1 MEGQEGLDLFDEQK
15 KYIKGKHLL
24 TIFRNEQN
32 LYAVLKIRVEDTN
45 LDYDEKEATIT
56 GYFPSVHE
64 HETYIF
70 YGQMKEHPRF
80 GLQFQAEHF
89 RKELPQTKEGV
100 IAYLSGELFKGIG
113 KKTAKK
119 IVDTLGEN
127 AISRILNQPSLLD
140 TVPSLA
146 PDKAKV
152 LYDTLMEH
160 QGLEQV
166 MIALNQYGFG
176 PQISMKIYQAYK
188 EQAIEIIQKNP
199 YQLIEDVEGIGFTRA
214 DELGYQLGISGS
226 HPDRIKA
233 GCLYTLEQE
242 CMRAGHVYIP
252 AETLLIAVK
261 KLLEENKRDQI
272 EYTDISSE
280 LVKLEEEGKIIIE
293 EQRIY
298 LPSLYYAEKGLVH
311 HIERILE
318 QSEYENQFPES
329 EFLLALGNLE
339 ERLNVQY
346 APSQREAIQTA
357 LMSPML
363 ILTGGPGTG
372 KTTVIKG
379 IVELYSELH
388 GCSLDKRDYKNKDEA
403 FPFVLAAPTGR
414 AAKRMTESTGLPAM
428 TIHRLLG
435 WDGIDGFTHTEDN
448 PLEGKIVIVDEAS
461 MLDIWLANQLF
472 RALPENIQVIVVGD
486 EDQLPSV
493 GPGQVLK
500 DLLQSGTIPVVRLTD
515 IYRQEEG
522 SSIIELAHQIK
533 TGELPVEATKQQGDR
548 SFIRCATPQIGEVV
562 KKIVLNAIKKG
573 YTSRDIQVLAPMY
586 KGPAGIDRLNEILQE
601 IFNSNKDEKKRE
613 IAFGD
618 VKYRVG
624 DKVLQLVNRP
634 EDNVFNGDI
643 GEIVSIIFAK
653 ENVDKQ
659 DQVIVSYDGIEVVY
673 TKQDLNELTHAFCCS
688 VHKSQGSEFPI
699 VIFPV
704 VRSYYRMLR
713 RNLIYTAITRSK
725 QFLILCGEE
734 DAFRN
739 GVARVDEMARL
750 TTLKEKLQESIG
762 RTPAFPSEE
771 ETVKEESDEKKKP
784 GENKSYTVDHAEE
797 PVEGNMYAMKAH
809 NDLAQEVSG
818 QYSKKQELMDVD
830 PMIGMEYITPYDF
843 MEHNES

>member
-1 MEGQEGLDLFDEQK
+1 MEGQEKLDLFDEQK

-32 LYAVLKIRVEDTN
+32 FYAVLKIRVEDTN
-45 LDYDEKEATIT
+45 LEYDEKEATIT

-140 TVPSLA
+140 TVPKLA
-146 PDKAKV
+146 PDKAKE

-188 EQAIEIIQKNP
+188 EQAIEIIQNNP
-199 YQLIEDVEGIGFTRA
+199 YKLIEDVEGIGFARA
-214 DELGYQLGISGS
+214 DDMGYHLGISGN

-242 CMRAGHVYIP
+242 CIQAGHVYIP
-252 AETLLIAVK
+252 AKTLLIAVK
-261 KLLEENKRDQI
+261 KLLEENKKDQI
-272 EYTDISSE
+272 EFTDISSE
-280 LVKLEEEGKIIIE
+280 LVKLGEEDKIIIE

-298 LPSLYYAEKGLVH
+298 LPSLYFAEKGLVN
-311 HIERILE
+311 HIKRILD
-318 QSEYENQFPES
+318 QDEYEDQFPES

-339 ERLNVQY
+339 ERLQVQY
-346 APSQREAIQTA
+346 APTQREAIRTA

-388 GCSLDKRDYKNKDEA
+388 GCSLDKRDYKNKDEE

-435 WDGIDGFTHTEDN
+435 WDGVDGFSHTEDN
-448 PLEGKIVIVDEAS
+448 PLEGKIIIVDEAS

-500 DLLQSGTIPVVRLTD
+500 DLLQSGKMPVVRLTD

-548 SFIRCATPQIGEVV
+548 SFIRCGMPQIGEVV

-573 YTSRDIQVLAPMY
+573 YTARDIQVLAPMY
-586 KGPAGIDRLNEILQE
+586 KGPAGIDKLNEILQE
-601 IFNSNKDEKKRE
+601 IFNSNEDDKKRE

-643 GEIVSIIFAK
+643 GEIISIIFAK

-659 DQVIVSYDGIEVVY
+659 DQVIVSYEGIEVVY
-673 TKQDLNELTHAFCCS
+673 TKQDLNEITHAFCCS

-734 DAFRN
+734 DAFRK
-739 GVARVDEMARL
+739 GVARVDEMTRM
-750 TTLKEKLQESIG
+750 TSLKEKLQESIG
-762 RTPAFPSEE
+762 RNEATPIEDETSEKEHEE
-771 ETVKEESDEKKKP
+771 EKNL
-784 GENKSYTVDHAEE
+784 GENNSFTKGALEEWAKGDSYA
-797 PVEGNMYAMKAH
+797 AQAH
-809 NDLAQEVSG
+809 NDCAEKVPS
-818 QYSKKQELMDVD
+818 QYSVKQDFMDVD
-830 PMIGMEYITPYDF
+830 PMIGMEHITPYDF
-843 MEHNES
+843 MENDDS